1 MAGLGGIHYGYI
13 DWNTKIFDP
22 GYFQIPGDSHKFRDW
37 KKSGHGIVDLH
48 KAITQ
53 SSDTYFY
60 ILSYQMGIDN
70 MYKWMTQF
78 GFGEKTGID
87 LPYEGSGLY
96 PSPEW
101 KMRTRGT
108 KWLMGETI
116 SVSIGQGAF
125 TATPLQLALSA
136 AIVANS
142 GKHITPHLLKESK
155 GSTPYPIHHDTD
167 GKILFNGTPNDW
179 VKMHHAM
186 IDVIQSGTGQGIKS
200 GLQYQIAGKTGT
212 AQVKSIAQGKHYNE
226 ALLSERHYDHA
237 LFIGFAP
244 ADNPQIVLAI
254 ILENGRSGSAAAK
267 VARPIF
273 DYWLKESIP

>member
-1 MAGLGGIHYGYI
+1 
-13 DWNTKIFDP
+13 
-22 GYFQIPGDSHKFRDW
+22 
-37 KKSGHGIVDLH
+37 
-48 KAITQ
+48 
-53 SSDTYFY
+53 
-60 ILSYQMGIDN
+60 
-70 MYKWMTQF
+70 
-78 GFGEKTGID
+78 
-87 LPYEGSGLY
+87 
-96 PSPEW
+96 
-101 KMRTRGT
+101 
-108 KWLMGETI
+108 
-116 SVSIGQGAF
+116 
-125 TATPLQLALSA
+125 
-136 AIVANS
+136 
-142 GKHITPHLLKESK
+142 
-155 GSTPYPIHHDTD
+155 
-167 GKILFNGTPNDW
+167 
-179 VKMHHAM
+179 MHHAM